1 MSNKGRDL
9 RRKLLLKHF
18 NKREAASQDLILA
31 AFMCDK
37 RGVRLALADGA
48 NTNIKDISG
57 LTPLLLVV
65 SHNDRKKYHGLL
77 SCLEMLLEYGAD
89 LNSSD
94 RKGRTA
100 CHIIC
105 SNDKIERG
113 DRFAALRMLVNF
125 EHLDDN
131 LTRLRDKE
139 GFEEQ
144 LSEAGPSKDCWES
157 ALVTVGPYRN
167 SSEPTAKLSR
177 SSAGET
183 KSSPIDVDEDN
194 KEDQFAHHPKLHL
207 GQSLQSLPKD
217 ASIFDISRD
226 LSRARSTSRNGRRR
240 WRKKP
245 LTDRWQSNSDME
257 EVKQE
262 NLNQRCNI
270 NKPDSGWR
278 TPLLDAARHGFS
290 EAINFLIE
298 NKANVNARTR
308 TGETP
313 LHGAIWGLHIDCIDA
328 LLSAGCDM
336 NAQDNE
342 GNTFLHLLAI
352 NAKNRIETAFI
363 DRTLQVIDRVIKL
376 DCDIQKKRKI
386 CIMTAIRESIEIL
399 GIEGDMTFITLI
411 TDFVAYEGANLST
424 KNNLNVSAYGIAA
437 RLANKKQCSIEIAK
451 ALRPRP

>member
-1 MSNKGRDL
+1 MSRDFTRKFL
-9 RRKLLLKHF
+9 RVPF

-31 AFMCDK
+31 AFMCDE
-37 RGVRLALADGA
+37 RGVRLALEDGA
-48 NTNIKDISG
+48 STNIKDISG

-65 SHNDRKKYHGLL
+65 SHNDRKKYRGLL
-77 SCLEMLLEYGAD
+77 SCLNMLLESGAD

-105 SNDKIERG
+105 SNDKIGSG

-125 EHLDDN
+125 AHPEDN
-131 LTRLRDKE
+131 LTRFSNKE
-139 GFEEQ
+139 G
-144 LSEAGPSKDCWES
+144 SEAKLSQTQPEKDCWES
-157 ALVTVGPYRN
+157 ALVSVDRK
-167 SSEPTAKLSR
+167 SEPNAR
-177 SSAGET
+177 SSRPAKGEII
-183 KSSPIDVDEDN
+183 SSLTIKVDDDNCEDRP
-194 KEDQFAHHPKLHL
+194 DLYL
-207 GQSLQSLPKD
+207 GQSVQNFPRAQS
-217 ASIFDISRD
+217 ASRGPRWRRNDRW
-226 LSRARSTSRNGRRR
+226 RSTS
-240 WRKKP
+240 
-245 LTDRWQSNSDME
+245 DMQ
-257 EVKQE
+257 EVKQQ

-270 NKPDSGWR
+270 NRPDSGLR

-290 EAINFLIE
+290 EGINLLIE

-336 NAQDNE
+336 NAQDQE

-352 NAKNRIETAFI
+352 NAKNRIEPGFI
-363 DRTLQVIDRVIKL
+363 DRTLQVIDRVKL
-376 DCDIQKKRKI
+376 ECEMQKKRKN
-386 CIMTAIRESIEIL
+386 CIMIAIRESLETL
-399 GIEGDMTFITLI
+399 GIKGDKKVVVLI

-424 KNNLNVSAYGIAA
+424 RNNLNISAYGIAA
-437 RLANKKQCSIEIAK
+437 RLANKKQCSVKIAK

>member
-1 MSNKGRDL
+1 MSVKGPRKFL
-9 RRKLLLKHF
+9 RAPF
-18 NKREAASQDLILA
+18 NKREAASQDLILS
-31 AFMCDK
+31 AFMCDE
-37 RGVRLALADGA
+37 RGVRLALDDGA

-65 SHNDRKKYHGLL
+65 SHNDRKKYRGLL
-77 SCLEMLLEYGAD
+77 SCLNMLLEHGAD

-105 SNDKIERG
+105 SNDKIGRG

-125 EHLDDN
+125 DYPDDK
-131 LTRLRDKE
+131 LTRFSNKE
-139 GFEEQ
+139 G
-144 LSEAGPSKDCWES
+144 SEAKLSQTQPEKDCWES
-157 ALVTVGPYRN
+157 ALVSVGHHRKN
-167 SSEPTAKLSR
+167 SEPNARPSHIAKGELLSPL
-177 SSAGET
+177 T
-183 KSSPIDVDEDN
+183 IDVKDDSDEDQSVRPVLYLGHSVQN
-194 KEDQFAHHPKLHL
+194 FPKN
-207 GQSLQSLPKD
+207 
-217 ASIFDISRD
+217 ASIFDVSRD
-226 LSRARSTSRNGRRR
+226 LSRAQSDQKRNVRQR
-240 WRKKP
+240 WRRK
-245 LTDRWQSNSDME
+245 THNDRWRSNSDMGDI
-257 EVKQE
+257 KQE

-270 NKPDSGWR
+270 NRPDSGWR

-290 EAINFLIE
+290 EGINFLIE
-298 NKANVNARTR
+298 NKANVNASTR

-363 DRTLQVIDRVIKL
+363 DRTLQVIHRVKL
-376 DCDIQKKRKI
+376 DCEMQKKRKTG
-386 CIMTAIRESIEIL
+386 IMTAIRESIETL
-399 GIEGDMTFITLI
+399 GIEVDMKVIALI
-411 TDFVAYEGANLST
+411 TDFVYYEGANLRT
-424 KNNLNVSAYGIAA
+424 KNNLNISAYGIAA
-437 RLANKKQCSIEIAK
+437 RLANKNQCSLQIAK